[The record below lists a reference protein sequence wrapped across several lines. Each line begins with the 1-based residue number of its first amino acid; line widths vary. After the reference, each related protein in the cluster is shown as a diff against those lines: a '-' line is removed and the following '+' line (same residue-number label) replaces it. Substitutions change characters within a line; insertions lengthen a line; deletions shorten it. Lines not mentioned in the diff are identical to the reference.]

1 MCGAFARWLARTAP
15 TSLARERDPRDS
27 SRVRQSARRVDPAA
41 SDPRDEEPGT
51 LTAAMHNAYG
61 APDANDN
68 SRGAQLAAEFNR
80 RLQTVLD
87 RSVPH
92 IKERWGVWCAV
103 AFVYLIRIS
112 FLHGWYIVTYGLGI
126 YNLNLVIGFL
136 SPQVDPAT
144 EGPTL
149 PTKGNEEFKPFVRRL
164 PEFKFWY
171 RSVKSFC
178 VAFCMTFFSVFDV
191 PVFWPILLMYWFMLF
206 FMTMKQQIKHMIK
219 HKYVPISWGK
229 KQYGGKGTGGLDAAS
244 APVKDSK

>member
-1 MCGAFARWLARTAP
+1 M
-15 TSLARERDPRDS
+15 
-27 SRVRQSARRVDPAA
+27 
-41 SDPRDEEPGT
+41 
-51 LTAAMHNAYG
+51 
-61 APDANDN
+61 
-68 SRGAQLAAEFNR
+68 
-80 RLQTVLD
+80 
-87 RSVPH
+87 
-92 IKERWGVWCAV
+92 

-126 YNLNLVIGFL
+126 YNLNLIIGFL

-164 PEFKFWY
+164 PEFKCWY

-178 VAFCMTFFSVFDV
+178 IAFCMTFFSVFDV
-191 PVFWPILLMYWFMLF
+191 PVFWPILLMYWCMLF

-229 KQYGGKGTGGLDAAS
+229 KQYGGKGRGGLDAAS